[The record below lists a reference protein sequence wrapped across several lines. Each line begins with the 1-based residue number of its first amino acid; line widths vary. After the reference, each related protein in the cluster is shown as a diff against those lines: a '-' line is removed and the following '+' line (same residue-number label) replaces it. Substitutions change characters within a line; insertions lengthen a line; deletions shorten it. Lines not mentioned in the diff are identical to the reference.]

1 MLEFFIS
8 IIKNLDGEPMKPMNE
23 TGSSFDKHVKK
34 TFCFLKTLFI
44 TDTFSGK
51 KIKNVFLRHQK
62 ISQIAGSNKSLTD
75 YVVFSFLSESIC
87 VFHIHI
93 QTAALLRYQMERVVL
108 AKDLFC
114 LNYYALQSELPSN
127 IHSLER
133 IR

>member
-1 MLEFFIS
+1 MKLDPVLINMS
-8 IIKNLDGEPMKPMNE
+8 RKN
-23 TGSSFDKHVKK
+23 FV
-34 TFCFLKTLFI
+34 FCRPYSLLN
-44 TDTFSGK
+44 TFSGK

-87 VFHIHI
+87 VFLIHI